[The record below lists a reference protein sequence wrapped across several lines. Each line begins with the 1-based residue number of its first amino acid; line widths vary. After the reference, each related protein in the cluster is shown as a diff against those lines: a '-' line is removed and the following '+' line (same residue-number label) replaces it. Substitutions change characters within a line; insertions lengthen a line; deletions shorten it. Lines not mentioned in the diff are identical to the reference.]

1 MPSASSNRYQSRLF
15 NFVHQQSRRL
25 GDRLDSTFRHLQVAT
40 KWSLQALLYSVVI
53 LVQQAVESVG
63 KQLHPQAPQNRLH
76 LEANNTPSQPETP
89 PAADTPIQRVLEALE
104 DKETQRQGDTEN
116 VSKNILGFWWFKFF
130 PNQPSTSS
138 LTSSSTVTDIP
149 KRHLTTV
156 RGIASQLENRNL
168 VLVTAENEILDIL
181 TRQQQEKLQDRIIG
195 EIADYWHSWQL
206 ATVKKETEVLPEI
219 ERLLTKLTGNAMKT
233 PALPEGME
241 TQALVKSD
249 EVLAFL
255 DASVAKLESN
265 ALTPLSRA
273 TLTVQ
278 QRSLEIIKAAQTQL
292 DIFLYGKELTV
303 PGEEIQSD
311 RFQIKAII
319 EAAVNYFFGQ
329 RTGKKLDASPPA
341 SKVSQ
346 ALPIS
351 HQSANQDLVAV
362 PGEEIQSDRLRI
374 QAIIEA
380 AVNYFFGQRTGK
392 KLDASPPASN
402 VSQALPISRQSQN
415 QDLVA
420 DPWLSWDDL
429 FGDFE
434 PIEEEVPQ
442 TTNPAIPPSQSAG
455 YLKNWLNSYQN
466 IPKKPASGLVKR
478 QKPTTDLTRTEKAS
492 GKVAAIKSTESKIS
506 QVESNKG
513 EVAQKQRLQ
522 TTEIEAKPDWIETKA
537 TSIGYEKHPLERILA
552 WLDAALLWLEEKF
565 VKLFQSLQQFWVG
578 K

>member
-15 NFVHQQSRRL
+15 NFVHRQSRRL
-25 GDRLDSTFRHLQVAT
+25 GDRLNSTFRHLQVAT
-40 KWSLQALLYSVVI
+40 KWSLQALLYSIVI

-76 LEANNTPSQPETP
+76 LEANNIHSQPETP
-89 PAADTPIQRVLEALE
+89 PTADTPIQRVLQALDE
-104 DKETQRQGDTEN
+104 KETGRQGDTEN
-116 VSKNILGFWWFKFF
+116 VNTSFLGFWWFKFF
-130 PNQPSTSS
+130 QNQPSTSS

-149 KRHLTTV
+149 TV
-156 RGIASQLENRNL
+156 RGIASQLENRSL

-206 ATVKKETEVLPEI
+206 ATEKQETEVLPEI
-219 ERLLTKLTGNAMKT
+219 ERLLTKLTGNGIIT
-233 PALPEGME
+233 PALPEATE
-241 TQALVKSD
+241 TQALVKSE

-278 QRSLEIIKAAQTQL
+278 QRSREIIKVAQTQL
-292 DIFLYGKELTV
+292 NIFLYGKELTV

-311 RFQIKAII
+311 RLRIKAII

-329 RTGKKLDASPPA
+329 RS
-341 SKVSQ
+341 
-346 ALPIS
+346 
-351 HQSANQDLVAV
+351 
-362 PGEEIQSDRLRI
+362 
-374 QAIIEA
+374 
-380 AVNYFFGQRTGK
+380 GK

-402 VSQALPISRQSQN
+402 VSQALPVSRQSQN

-434 PIEEEVPQ
+434 PVQEEVAQ
-442 TTNPAIPPSQSAG
+442 TINPALPGNQSAG
-455 YLKNWLNSYQN
+455 YLQNWLNSYQN
-466 IPKKPASGLVKR
+466 IPKKPADKLVKR

-506 QVESNKG
+506 QVESSKG
-513 EVAQKQRLQ
+513 EMAQKQRLQ

-537 TSIGYEKHPLERILA
+537 TSIGYEKHPLEQILA

>member
-15 NFVHQQSRRL
+15 NFVHQQSRHL

-40 KWSLQALLYSVVI
+40 KWSLQALLYPVVL
-53 LVQQAVESVG
+53 LVQKAVESAG
-63 KQLHPQAPQNRLH
+63 KQLHAQAPQNRLQ
-76 LEANNTPSQPETP
+76 LQTNNTPSQRETP
-89 PAADTPIQRVLEALE
+89 PAADTPIQRVLEAVSEVE
-104 DKETQRQGDTEN
+104 DKETRRLLGDTEN
-116 VSKNILGFWWFKFF
+116 GNKSFLGFWWFKFF

-138 LTSSSTVTDIP
+138 LTSPSTVTNTP

-156 RGIASQLENRNL
+156 QGIATHLENGNL

-195 EIADYWHSWQL
+195 EVADYWHYWRL
-206 ATVKKETEVLPEI
+206 ATEKQETEVLPEI
-219 ERLLTKLTGNAMKT
+219 ERLLTKLTGNADKT
-233 PALPEGME
+233 PALPEGMQ
-241 TQALVKSD
+241 TQALVKSE

-255 DASVAKLESN
+255 DASMAKLESN

-278 QRSLEIIKAAQTQL
+278 QRSLGIIKVAQTQL
-292 DIFLYGKELTV
+292 NIFIYGKELTV
-303 PGEEIQSD
+303 PGEDIQSD
-311 RFQIKAII
+311 RFNLKAII

-329 RTGKKLDASPPA
+329 RSEKKLDASPPA

-362 PGEEIQSDRLRI
+362 TGEEIQSDRLRI

-392 KLDASPPASN
+392 KLHASPL
-402 VSQALPISRQSQN
+402 VSVSHQLPNQN
-415 QDLVA
+415 LMA
-420 DPWLSWDDL
+420 DPWLSWGDL
-429 FGDFE
+429 FTDFE
-434 PIEEEVPQ
+434 PIDQQVPQ
-442 TTNPAIPPSQSAG
+442 TTNPALPTSQSPG
-455 YLKNWLNSYQN
+455 YLQNWLNRYQN
-466 IPKKPASGLVKR
+466 IPNIPASKLVKC
-478 QKPTTDLTRTEKAS
+478 QKPTTDLTRPEKTS
-492 GKVAAIKSTESKIS
+492 GKVATRKSTESKLS
-506 QVESNKG
+506 QVQSNKG
-513 EVAQKQRLQ
+513 EISQKQRFQ

-565 VKLFQSLQQFWVG
+565 VRLFQSLQQFWLG

>member
-15 NFVHQQSRRL
+15 NFVHRQSRRL

-40 KWSLQALLYSVVI
+40 KGSLQALLYSVVI
-53 LVQQAVESVG
+53 LLQQAVESVG
-63 KQLHPQAPQNRLH
+63 KQLHPQAPQSRLQ
-76 LEANNTPSQPETP
+76 LQTNNTPSQPETP
-89 PAADTPIQRVLEALE
+89 PAADTPIQRVLEAVSEVEDSLE
-104 DKETQRQGDTEN
+104 TKRLLGDTEN

-130 PNQPSTSS
+130 PNQPSASS

-195 EIADYWHSWQL
+195 EVADYWHSWQL

-219 ERLLTKLTGNAMKT
+219 ERLLTKLTGNANKT
-233 PALPEGME
+233 PALPEETE

-278 QRSLEIIKAAQTQL
+278 QRSQEIIKVAQTQL

-303 PGEEIQSD
+303 RGEEIQSD
-311 RFQIKAII
+311 RLRIKAII

-329 RTGKKLDASPPA
+329 RS
-341 SKVSQ
+341 
-346 ALPIS
+346 
-351 HQSANQDLVAV
+351 
-362 PGEEIQSDRLRI
+362 
-374 QAIIEA
+374 
-380 AVNYFFGQRTGK
+380 GK

-434 PIEEEVPQ
+434 PVQEEVAQ
-442 TTNPAIPPSQSAG
+442 TTNPALPANQSAG
-455 YLKNWLNSYQN
+455 YLQNWLNSYQN
-466 IPKKPASGLVKR
+466 IPNIPASGLVKR
-478 QKPTTDLTRTEKAS
+478 QKPTSDLTRTEKAS
-492 GKVAAIKSTESKIS
+492 GKVLNRKSTESKIS
-506 QVESNKG
+506 QVQSNKG

>member
-15 NFVHQQSRRL
+15 NFVHRQSRRL
-25 GDRLDSTFRHLQVAT
+25 GDRLNSTFRHLQVAT

-63 KQLHPQAPQNRLH
+63 KQLHPQTPQNRLH
-76 LEANNTPSQPETP
+76 LEANNIRSQLETP
-89 PAADTPIQRVLEALE
+89 PAADTPIQRVLQALE
-104 DKETQRQGDTEN
+104 DPFETARQPDKGN
-116 VSKNILGFWWFKFF
+116 VNTSFLGFWGFKFF
-130 PNQPSTSS
+130 PNQPSASS
-138 LTSSSTVTDIP
+138 LTSDSTVTDIP

-156 RGIASQLENRNL
+156 QGIASQLENRNL
-168 VLVTAENEILDIL
+168 VLVTADNQILDIL

-195 EIADYWHSWQL
+195 EIADYWHYWQL
-206 ATVKKETEVLPEI
+206 ATEKETEVLPEI
-219 ERLLTKLTGNAMKT
+219 ERLLTKLTGNGIIT
-233 PALPEGME
+233 PALPEETE
-241 TQALVKSD
+241 TQALVKSE

-278 QRSLEIIKAAQTQL
+278 QRSREIIKVAQTQL
-292 DIFLYGKELTV
+292 NIFLYGKELTV
-303 PGEEIQSD
+303 RGEEIQSD
-311 RFQIKAII
+311 RLRIKAII
-319 EAAVNYFFGQ
+319 EAAVNYFFG

-341 SKVSQ
+341 SKVS
-346 ALPIS
+346 P
-351 HQSANQDLVAV
+351 
-362 PGEEIQSDRLRI
+362 
-374 QAIIEA
+374 
-380 AVNYFFGQRTGK
+380 
-392 KLDASPPASN
+392 
-402 VSQALPISRQSQN
+402 ALPISRQSQN

-434 PIEEEVPQ
+434 PIESEVTQ
-442 TTNPAIPPSQSAG
+442 TANPALPANQSPE
-455 YLKNWLNSYQN
+455 YVVQNWLNSYQN
-466 IPKKPASGLVKR
+466 IPKKPASKLVKQ

-492 GKVAAIKSTESKIS
+492 GKVAAIKSSESKIS
-506 QVESNKG
+506 QVESNKM
-513 EVAQKQRLQ
+513 ETSQKQRLQ

-537 TSIGYEKHPLERILA
+537 TSIGYEKHPLEQILA

-578 K
+578 KSNHR